1 MQTEQKKINI
11 DRKGYLLLLF
21 EMYLSSILKQITFSS
36 LLPFN
41 LNQVKLC
48 YFVRFGQVD
57 IHANYDRRKIFSYN
71 YFTLSSRL
79 MIMK

>member
-48 YFVRFGQVD
+48 YFVVLC
-57 IHANYDRRKIFSYN
+57 
-71 YFTLSSRL
+71 YFVRMVRWTFMQI
-79 MIMK
+79 MIDEKYFLIIILH

>member
-48 YFVRFGQVD
+48 YFVRMVRWTFMQIMID
-57 IHANYDRRKIFSYN
+57 EK
-71 YFTLSSRL
+71 YFLIIIL
-79 MIMK
+79 H

>member
-48 YFVRFGQVD
+48 YFVLMVRWTFMQIMID
-57 IHANYDRRKIFSYN
+57 EK
-71 YFTLSSRL
+71 YFLIIIL
-79 MIMK
+79 H

>member
-48 YFVRFGQVD
+48 YFVHMVRWTFMQIMID
-57 IHANYDRRKIFSYN
+57 EK
-71 YFTLSSRL
+71 YFLIIIL
-79 MIMK
+79 H